1 MKVVPVIDR
10 LAIANDVPSLESCA
24 STISKAF
31 SDPIIAEFNTRVQV
45 RVISDPTTPVT
56 SSGLPLLLISMRE
69 DGVGT
74 MKYIRVH
81 YMHAVTIKRFQTHFE
96 S

>member
-1 MKVVPVIDR
+1 MKVVPAIDR
-10 LAIANDVPSLESCA
+10 LAIANDVPFLESCA

-45 RVISDPTTPVT
+45 RVMSDPTTTVT
-56 SSGLPLLLISMRE
+56 SSGLPLLLVSMRE

-74 MKYIRVH
+74 MKYTQV
-81 YMHAVTIKRFQTHFE
+81 YHAVTIKKFLNLL
-96 S
+96 

>member
-10 LAIANDVPSLESCA
+10 LAIANDIPFLESCA

-45 RVISDPTTPVT
+45 RVRSDPLTTVI
-56 SSGLPLLLISMRE
+56 SSGLPLLIISMRE

-74 MKYIRVH
+74 IYNI
-81 YMHAVTIKRFQTHFE
+81 
-96 S
+96 